1 MEVQTESFTELLEQK
16 VICDLEIEVE
26 TYLMGHFQ
34 NVILPK
40 IRDKIL
46 QSLVVKVNECAVDRG
61 FEVSL
66 KITPKF

>member
-1 MEVQTESFTELLEQK
+1 MLEEESLSQLLEQK
-16 VICDLEIEVE
+16 AICDLEIEVE
-26 TYLMGHFQ
+26 KYLITHFE

-46 QSLVVKVNECAVDRG
+46 QSLVVKCSSGLQDNS